1 MVSRSLLIHFNIAT
15 FVSRRHRLLAFNM
28 TSKPNDSKIEGPQAT
43 QVEWLADAQDA
54 TAQEH
59 DMTLRSALKLYPKA
73 ALWSLAMSS
82 TIIMEGYDT
91 MLVGNLYA
99 QPAFQ
104 RRYGVHIKGDT
115 YEIPS
120 AWQAGL
126 GNGSACGQLIGLLL
140 AGYVSERFGFRKTMM
155 AGLSAIIG
163 LIFIT
168 FFAPSLPVL
177 EVGQILFGIPLG
189 LFQTTPIVYA
199 SEISPVCLRPYL
211 TNYINFCWA
220 IGHLIGSGILR
231 GSLQIEGQWAYR
243 VPFAIQWFWPTVLIP
258 LLFFAPESP
267 WWLVRQGRLEAA
279 KQVLERLA
287 SVGDANLDLDKNVAL
302 MVVTTEHERTVNAE
316 TSYLACFKGV
326 DMRRTLIVIG
336 IYCAQTLSG
345 NPLRG
350 YATYFMKQAGFPSDQ
365 AFNLTIINYSLALI
379 GGFVSVSTPHVRGS
393 APNMP
398 LTLSQW
404 SLLPLFGR
412 RTIYVWSLV
421 MMLILMVLIGAV
433 GVPQAQSSNTAYSW
447 AIGVFLIISSFL
459 YNAAMG
465 PLTNT
470 LCCEI
475 PSTLL
480 RSKSIVLARW
490 SYTITGIIAN
500 AITPYQL
507 NPTAWNWGA
516 KTGFFWAG
524 GCLISAIFAYFCVPE
539 PKGRTTAEMDILF
552 EKRISPRRFS
562 KTHVDLVE
570 AIAGNE
576 KM

>member
-1 MVSRSLLIHFNIAT
+1 MA
-15 FVSRRHRLLAFNM
+15 
-28 TSKPNDSKIEGPQAT
+28 SKLNDAKIEEPQAT

-59 DMTLRSALKLYPKA
+59 DMTLHSALKLYPKA

-91 MLVGNLYA
+91 MLLGNLYA

-104 RRYGVHIKGDT
+104 RRYGMRVKGDT

-126 GNGSACGQLIGLLL
+126 GNGSACGQLMGLLL

-168 FFAPSLPVL
+168 FFAPSLAVL

-211 TNYINFCWA
+211 TNYVNFCWA

-231 GSLQIEGQWAYR
+231 GALQIEGQWAYR
-243 VPFAIQWFWPTVLIP
+243 VPFAIQWFWPAILIP

-279 KQVLERLA
+279 KQVLQRLA
-287 SVGDANLDLDKNVAL
+287 SVGNVNLDLDKNVAL

-336 IYCAQTLSG
+336 IYCNQTLSG

-379 GGFVSVSTPHVRGS
+379 GGFVS
-393 APNMP
+393 
-398 LTLSQW
+398 W

-421 MMLILMVLIGAV
+421 MMLILMILIGAI
-433 GVPQAQSSNTAYSW
+433 GIPQAQSSNTAFSW

-459 YNAAMG
+459 YNAGMG

-490 SYTITGIIAN
+490 SYTVTGNIAN

-524 GCLISAIFAYFCVPE
+524 GCFISVIFAYFCVPE
-539 PKGRTTAEMDILF
+539 PKGRTAAEMDILF
-552 EKRISPRRFS
+552 EKRIPPRCFA
-562 KTHVDLVE
+562 KTQVDLVE
-570 AIAGNE
+570 AIAGHQ